1 MIGLFTQRSIDV
13 WMTWD
18 RTGAGD
24 DDSDAQHTILC
35 WLSFF
40 FFFLSLSFSFVC
52 SCFLVE
58 MCDLDTRDSFE

>member
-35 WLSFF
+35 WLF
-40 FFFLSLSFSFVC
+40 SFSFPPLSFLC

-58 MCDLDTRDSFE
+58 MCDLDTRGSFE